1 MSSQQNS
8 LITVA
13 VDGIPLGVWDTRT
26 GGESS
31 AEVTKYRPGGMARQK
46 LRSGLPEVGDLT
58 VGREFEFD
66 RDNDL
71 SKHLRTRA
79 GRAPMSVSDQPLDDD
94 GAPMGKPTTWTGRLN
109 SVNTGDADSNSS
121 DGRMFELGMVAAEV
135 V

>member
-13 VDGIPLGVWDTRT
+13 VDGLPIGVFDTRT

-31 AEVTKYRPGGMARQK
+31 AEVTKYRPGGMAKQK
-46 LRSGLPEVGDLT
+46 LRSGLPEVGDVT

-71 SKHLRTRA
+71 ARTLRART
-79 GRAPMSVSDQPLDDD
+79 GKAPMSVNDQPLDND
-94 GAPMGKPTTWTGRLN
+94 GAPFGKPTTWTGVLN
-109 SVNTGDADSNSS
+109 SVNTGDSDSNSS
-121 DGRMFELGMVAAEV
+121 DGRMLELVMVSAEV

>member
-1 MSSQQNS
+1 MASQQNS

-31 AEVTKYRPGGMARQK
+31 AEVSKYRPGGMAKQK
-46 LRSGLPEVGDLT
+46 LRSGLPEVGDVT
-58 VGREFEFD
+58 VSREFEFD

-71 SKHLRTRA
+71 QKRLRARA

-94 GAPMGKPTTWTGRLN
+94 GVAFGKPTVWSGRLN
-109 SVNTGDADSNSS
+109 SVNAGDSDSNSS
-121 DGRMFELGMVAAEV
+121 DGRMFELVMVAAEV